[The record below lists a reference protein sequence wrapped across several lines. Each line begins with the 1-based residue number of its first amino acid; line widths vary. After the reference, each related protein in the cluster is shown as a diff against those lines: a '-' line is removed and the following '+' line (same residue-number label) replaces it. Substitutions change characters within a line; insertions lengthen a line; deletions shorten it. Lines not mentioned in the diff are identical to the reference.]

1 MKEYVEFLEVTNA
14 AIVGFKSLFKDLS
27 KVSLQRASYGI
38 KDENAESL
46 DWFMGLYTNVIRF
59 LSDEFANSV
68 FQSHQND
75 WSKWKSKFHE
85 EILIFK
91 IITAN
96 IFGNGIKLQKKE
108 SRRNARRISLSV
120 IGRIPILIS
129 L

>member
-1 MKEYVEFLEVTNA
+1 
-14 AIVGFKSLFKDLS
+14 
-27 KVSLQRASYGI
+27 
-38 KDENAESL
+38 
-46 DWFMGLYTNVIRF
+46 MGLYTNVIRF

-68 FQSHQND
+68 FQSHH

-91 IITAN
+91 IITTN